1 MEPTSSKVSSN
12 DALQQGYQAKE
23 VIQEV
28 TDVVINDNN
37 TITNYETV
45 EYQTQSKEVSNSSA
59 SEKIVYNIIE
69 VNDVSENDSRTP
81 DS

>member
-59 SEKIVYNIIE
+59 S
-69 VNDVSENDSRTP
+69 
-81 DS
+81 